1 MKVGDLVY
9 YETPLHDDMEN
20 YSPAMGIVLKLSLT
34 GHKTESAQV
43 LFTRGEIAWFDTQ
56 VLRVAHASG

>member
-9 YETPLHDDMEN
+9 YDTPLHDDMEC
-20 YSPAMGIVLKLSLT
+20 YSPAMGIVLKLSRT

-43 LFTRGEIAWFDTQ
+43 LFTRGEVAWFDTQ
-56 VLRVAHASG
+56 VLRSAHASG

>member
-9 YETPLHDDMEN
+9 YDAPLHDDMECH
-20 YSPAMGIVLKLSLT
+20 SPAMGIVLKLSRT

-43 LFTRGEIAWFDTQ
+43 LFTRGEVAWFDTQ
-56 VLRVAHASG
+56 VLRSAYASG

>member
-9 YETPLHDDMEN
+9 YDAPLHDDMECH
-20 YSPAMGIVLKLSLT
+20 SPAMGIVLKLSRT

-43 LFTRGEIAWFDTQ
+43 LFTRGEVAWFDTQ
-56 VLRVAHASG
+56 VLRSAHASG